1 MATLSDVIV
10 EALNQLLRGLFNPIT
25 DLIEKYAPEVVG
37 LVVST
42 PHPNAVFTRPTNAA
56 WPKLYDYYWDELVP
70 LALLLWALAIGLVIF
85 FETTGHLFSS
95 YHTTKL
101 KRRAFAG
108 LLGILSWWWLAALS
122 LRFIEALTGY
132 LVPDLSSI
140 SLFETLSFSAMGVL
154 GLVVTLSV
162 DLVLFLLIAILY
174 FVRQVVL
181 YLFVLLMPIL
191 IVLWI
196 PGVGPFALV
205 SGFVRK
211 LAGFYVPFLFMTV
224 PVALLFRLGEL
235 LGTSADLSM
244 EGFGLWLT
252 ALVIPIV
259 AVVAPFVLFWQAGA
273 LLFVTDRLARHG
285 SRHRARERVERARTA
300 TTEGTR
306 GGRNFLRGVRGQ
318 PAVRGDGQTLLG
330 SGSSQAH
337 AAGSRLNSASGR
349 LANRFDPPGK
359 GGGGESGGS
368 GRSGGGGSGGTR
380 ADGSGSDATSP
391 QPRGL
396 DLQRQS
402 PRLRGGRPGQGATHP
417 DAQPRARGPSTDDT
431 SNENGGTQR

>member
-1 MATLSDVIV
+1 VSSLSDIIV
-10 EALNQLLRGLFNPIT
+10 AALQELLRVLFSPIQT
-25 DLIEKYAPEVVG
+25 LIEDHADDVVSII
-37 LVVST
+37 VST
-42 PHPNAVFTRPTNAA
+42 PHPNAVFAQPTNGA
-56 WPKLYDYYWDELVP
+56 WPNIYDYYWDGLMP

-85 FETTGHLFSS
+85 FESTSYLFSS
-95 YHTTKL
+95 YHKAKL

-108 LLGILSWWWLAALS
+108 LLGILAWWWVAALS

-191 IVLWI
+191 IALWV
-196 PGVGPFALV
+196 PGVGPFSLV

-224 PVALLFRLGEL
+224 PVALLFRLGDL

-244 EGFGLWLT
+244 EGLGLWLT

-259 AVVAPFVLFWQAGA
+259 AVISPFVLFWQAGA
-273 LLFVTDRLARHG
+273 LLLVTDRLARHG
-285 SRHRARERVERARTA
+285 SRHRARDRVARARTA
-300 TTEGTR
+300 GREGTH
-306 GGRNFLRGVRGQ
+306 GGRNFFRGARGQ

-330 SGSSQAH
+330 SGNSRAH
-337 AAGSRLNSASGR
+337 AAGSRLNSAHGR
-349 LANRFDPPGK
+349 LTDRFDPPRR
-359 GGGGESGGS
+359 GG
-368 GRSGGGGSGGTR
+368 RGGGGSGSGGN
-380 ADGSGSDATSP
+380 DGGPNTGDVDSDTTASSSRGLGLRKRWTP
-391 QPRGL
+391 RLQVERRLQIDPRHRGQPRI
-396 DLQRQS
+396 
-402 PRLRGGRPGQGATHP
+402 
-417 DAQPRARGPSTDDT
+417 RGPPTDASSEQEGAD
-431 SNENGGTQR
+431 R

>member
-1 MATLSDVIV
+1 VSSLSDIIV
-10 EALNQLLRGLFNPIT
+10 AALQELLRVLFSPIQT
-25 DLIEKYAPEVVG
+25 LIEDHADD
-37 LVVST
+37 VVSIIFGT
-42 PHPNAVFTRPTNAA
+42 PHPNAVFARPTNGA
-56 WPKLYDYYWDELVP
+56 WPNIYDYYWDGLMP

-85 FETTGHLFSS
+85 FESTSYLFSS
-95 YHTTKL
+95 YHKAKL

-108 LLGILSWWWLAALS
+108 LLGILAWWWLAALS
-122 LRFIEALTGY
+122 LRFIESLTGY

-191 IVLWI
+191 IALWV
-196 PGVGPFALV
+196 PGVGPFSLV

-224 PVALLFRLGEL
+224 PVALLFRLGDL

-244 EGFGLWLT
+244 EGLGLWLT

-259 AVVAPFVLFWQAGA
+259 AVVSPFVLFWQAGA

-285 SRHRARERVERARTA
+285 SRHRARDRVERARTA
-300 TTEGTR
+300 TQETTH
-306 GGRNFLRGVRGQ
+306 GGRNFVRGARGQ

-330 SGSSQAH
+330 SGDSRAH
-337 AAGSRLNSASGR
+337 AAGSRLNGASGR
-349 LANRFDPPGK
+349 LADRFDPPRR
-359 GGGGESGGS
+359 GG
-368 GRSGGGGSGGTR
+368 RGGGGSGSGGGGGGPTTG
-380 ADGSGSDATSP
+380 DGPAGSDATASSS
-391 QPRGL
+391 RGL
-396 DLQRQS
+396 GLRQRRT
-402 PRLRGGRPGQGATHP
+402 PRLRVERRSQPETQQRSRP
-417 DAQPRARGPSTDDT
+417 RVRGPPTDASSERED
-431 SNENGGTQR
+431 SNR